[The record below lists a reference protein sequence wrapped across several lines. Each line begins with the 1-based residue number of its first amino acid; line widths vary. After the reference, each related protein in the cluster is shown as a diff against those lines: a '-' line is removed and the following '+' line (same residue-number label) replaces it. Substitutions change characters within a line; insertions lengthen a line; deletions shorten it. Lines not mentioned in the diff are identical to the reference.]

1 LTVPTVL
8 PPFYPIGVQHGLIL
22 GGILFSIGVL
32 GALTKRNAIAVLMSI
47 ELMLN
52 GVNVTFVTFARH
64 SQVADLSGQ
73 IFAIF
78 VMTVAAADAA
88 VGLAIMIALYRV
100 RRSIQVDAATTLRG

>member
-1 LTVPTVL
+1 VPPVF

-22 GGILFSIGVL
+22 GAILFAIGIL

-52 GVNVTFVTFARH
+52 GVNITFVTFARH
-64 SQVADLSGQ
+64 SQSGDLAGQ

-78 VMTVAAADAA
+78 IMTVAAADAA
-88 VGLAIMIALYRV
+88 VGLAIMIALYRL
-100 RRSIQVDAATTLRG
+100 RRSIQVDAATTLHG